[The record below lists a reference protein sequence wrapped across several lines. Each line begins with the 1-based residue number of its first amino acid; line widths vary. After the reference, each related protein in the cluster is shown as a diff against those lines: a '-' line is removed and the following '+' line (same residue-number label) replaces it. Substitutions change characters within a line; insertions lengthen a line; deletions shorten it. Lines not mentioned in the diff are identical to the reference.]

1 MEIIFT
7 FDSMKNSFL
16 FIIISLVAFA
26 CNFSK
31 KANMQIKNN
40 NEYPITLTFITNNIQ
55 QVYGKIEPNQKRNDT
70 YDWTKLEK
78 TDGEFLIVIK
88 NEINQQVDTFHHG
101 QYLKGELGNYIDIE
115 SYQGELKVVVS
126 D

>member
-55 QVYGKIEPNQKRNDT
+55 QVYGKIEPNQKLND
-70 YDWTKLEK
+70 
-78 TDGEFLIVIK
+78 
-88 NEINQQVDTFHHG
+88 
-101 QYLKGELGNYIDIE
+101 IDILE
-115 SYQGELKVVVS
+115 TYILNNIN
-126 D
+126 